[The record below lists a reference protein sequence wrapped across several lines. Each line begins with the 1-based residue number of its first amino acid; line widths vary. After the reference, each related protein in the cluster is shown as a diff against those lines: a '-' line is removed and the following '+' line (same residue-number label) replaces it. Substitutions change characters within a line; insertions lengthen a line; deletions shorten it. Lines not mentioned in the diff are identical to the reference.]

1 MLFRSIKR
9 VRGLT
14 EVDLGKPSQATLT
27 EISEDP
33 ITLCDV
39 LYAVCKPQVDAAGL
53 TDEDFGR
60 GLAGDV
66 IGEATTA
73 LLEEL
78 ANFTRNPQ
86 RRELMRR
93 AWQRLERLQQV
104 QTEAMMR
111 TLATLESPEIEQRI
125 MAEAEADLTPLRS
138 AISSAASSE
147 LTPDP

>member
-1 MLFRSIKR
+1 
-9 VRGLT
+9 
-14 EVDLGKPSQATLT
+14 
-27 EISEDP
+27 
-33 ITLCDV
+33 
-39 LYAVCKPQVDAAGL
+39 
-53 TDEDFGR
+53 
-60 GLAGDV
+60 
-66 IGEATTA
+66 
-73 LLEEL
+73 
-78 ANFTRNPQ
+78 
-86 RRELMRR
+86 MRR